1 MFNHLKMACS
11 QWFVW
16 LNAGY
21 IWLYLLIHPN
31 SIPIHPFL
39 ETLSKGFPVTST
51 EMDEIPQPTSQVSE
65 IAETTETATEA
76 TASCRVGEQGGTG
89 HRGGR

>member
-1 MFNHLKMACS
+1 MLVISGYTS
-11 QWFVW
+11 QF
-16 LNAGY
+16 
-21 IWLYLLIHPN
+21 HPH
-31 SIPIHPFL
+31 SPIL
-39 ETLSKGFPVTST
+39 ENLSKGFPVTSTVLKVLGT

>member
-1 MFNHLKMACS
+1 MLVIS
-11 QWFVW
+11 
-16 LNAGY
+16 GY
-21 IWLYLLIHPN
+21 IWLY
-31 SIPIHPFL
+31 IPIPSPFTHFGEFVQRL
-39 ETLSKGFPVTST
+39 PGDLDCPKSFRT
-51 EMDEIPQPTSQVSE
+51 EMDEIPQPTSQVSR